1 MSALWDELT
10 VRLRATLSLDTEW
23 TIESGQ
29 TLDWWGWLFPTRIE
43 LREGPAPSG
52 ESLVTGTIRTSTRI
66 GRVRPDGAELVSG
79 FLADW
84 NQDAPGAIGLLDY
97 DGTLNVVWGVPIL
110 QSREGLAF
118 SLTIGVAARQ
128 SAYAVDLARI
138 LAQNDLIDLEEQ
150 PHPELGRRSNP
161 DELVQLYIDSCSDP
175 FSTDAYDR
183 PEVAVALRELMAA
196 EGFDLG
202 FTSDQH
208 GITTFQLGD
217 GYTYVG
223 YQWDWSSP
231 DAFIQAGP
239 MLRIRARAREALA
252 FPPGHTSEAIDAA
265 VRANRRV
272 WSQPLTNMLGAWSGS
287 PDQAG
292 ASFLA
297 LSSMVP
303 ASALIFDPRF
313 TPLSYAHV
321 LRDLLFC
328 VLHQAI
334 ETAES
339 TFDA

>member
-1 MSALWDELT
+1 MSALWGELT
-10 VRLRATLSLDTEW
+10 VRLRERLSLDTEW
-23 TIESGQ
+23 TLENGQ
-29 TLDWWGWLFPTRIE
+29 MLEWWGWLYPTRIE
-43 LREGPAPSG
+43 LREGSGPSG
-52 ESLVTGTIRTSTRI
+52 ESFVTGTIRTSTRLGRARPAGA
-66 GRVRPDGAELVSG
+66 GRVAE

-84 NQDAPGAIGLLDY
+84 NQDAPGAIGMLDS
-97 DGTLNVVWGVPIL
+97 DGTLNVVWGVPVL
-110 QSREGLAF
+110 PRREDLAF

-138 LAQNDLIDLEEQ
+138 LSRNGLIDLEEQ
-150 PHPELGRRSNP
+150 PHPELGLRHNP
-161 DELVQLYIDSCSDP
+161 DELVQLYIESCTDP
-175 FSTDAYDR
+175 FTTDAYDR
-183 PEVAVALRELMAA
+183 PEVAAALHELMTA

-202 FTSDQH
+202 WKSDPH
-208 GITTFQLGD
+208 SITTFQLGE
-217 GYTYVG
+217 GHTYVG
-223 YQWDWSSP
+223 YQFDWSSP
-231 DAFIQAGP
+231 DAFVQAGP
-239 MLRIRARAREALA
+239 RLRIRAAAGNALA
-252 FPPGHTSEAIDAA
+252 FPPGHTSEAMDAA
-265 VRANRRV
+265 VRANQRV

>member
-1 MSALWDELT
+1 MSTLWDELT

-52 ESLVTGTIRTSTRI
+52 ESFVTGTIRTSTRI
-66 GRVRPDGAELVSG
+66 GRVRPDGAERVSG

-97 DGTLNVVWGVPIL
+97 DGTLNVVWGAPIL
-110 QSREGLAF
+110 PGREGLAF

-138 LAQNDLIDLEEQ
+138 LTEHDLIDLEDQ
-150 PHPELGRRSNP
+150 PHPEFGRRSNP
-161 DELVQLYIDSCSDP
+161 DELVQIYIDSCSDP
-175 FSTDAYDR
+175 FTTDAYNQ
-183 PEVAVALRELMAA
+183 PEVMTALRELMTS

-202 FTSDQH
+202 FTSQEH

-217 GYTYVG
+217 GYTHVG
-223 YQWDWSSP
+223 LQFDWPSP
-231 DAFIQAGP
+231 DAFVQAGP
-239 MLRIRARAREALA
+239 MLRIRAGAGEALA

-265 VRANRRV
+265 TRANRRV
-272 WSQPLTNMLGAWSGS
+272 WSQSLTNMLGAWSGA
-287 PDQAG
+287 PDQTGTA
-292 ASFLA
+292 FLT
-297 LSSMVP
+297 LSGMVP

-313 TPLSYAHV
+313 TPSSYAHV

-334 ETAES
+334 ETAEM
-339 TFDA
+339 THDG